1 MTKRLI
7 THKRA
12 YRRVPFVTGLAYL
25 PLGMVRIEAI
35 KDALTITVLAAD
47 TGVMEDDGWNETIV
61 QSDGTRQVLLYDL
74 SKPGYIGVPREWAM
88 EQFPRTRFVNR
99 TAWPTPRPDLFP
111 KRIRARND
119 QQEDFMAALL
129 ANVRKG
135 SGPVDYVANASTG
148 AGKTVSDLWLTA
160 QIGVPCIVL
169 CHITKIARQWK
180 ERAEQHYGQ
189 DWCDR
194 YLGWVQRDRC
204 DYQGKLLVIALM
216 PSVARRDYGL
226 DFFRYFGKVTFDECH
241 KVGAPL
247 LSRCLAKFPAR
258 VRGGYTATNRKDA
271 LQKVINAHL
280 GKPKVK
286 SLQAVQ
292 RSVVIVH
299 KFYKRHTLYDASE
312 YALISGIARIDER
325 NHLLAR
331 IIAHGYGRNRQIVA
345 LSDRTEQ
352 LQDIQRRLVAM
363 GVPADAIGL
372 HVGSY
377 YTGNVVGYVRG
388 DTRRSRIGV
397 FRDKR
402 EAARAGAEEC
412 EKEKRTIPPG
422 ELDSIGRTKQI
433 LLATYGIFDTG
444 TDYAR
449 LDFGVECTPRG
460 DVVQALGRILRELP
474 GKPTPEWHAVEDE
487 IWYKKRDRS
496 MLSPEEWAVYDYFL
510 AKSAA
515 RRRSYLAQR
524 AEVREV

>member
-1 MTKRLI
+1 MT
-7 THKRA
+7 
-12 YRRVPFVTGLAYL
+12 YRKIPFVTGMAYL
-25 PLGMVRIEAI
+25 PKSMVYLDDLRA
-35 KDALTITVLAAD
+35 ALTMTVIDND
-47 TGVMEDDGWNETIV
+47 TQAEDEAWSETIV
-61 QSDGTRQVLLYDL
+61 RNDGTREIQMYDE
-74 SKPGYIGVPREWAM
+74 SKPGYIGVPREWAF
-88 EQFPRTRFVNR
+88 EQFPEVRFVNR
-99 TAWPTPRPDLFP
+99 MAWPEPRPDLFP
-111 KRIRARND
+111 KRITARNE
-119 QQEDFMAALL
+119 QQDEFMRALL
-129 ANVRKG
+129 ANVR
-135 SGPVDYVANASTG
+135 STRGPVDYVANASTG

-226 DFFRYFGKVTFDECH
+226 DFFRYFGKVTYDECH

-247 LSRCLAKFPAR
+247 LSRCLQKFPAR

-271 LQKVINAHL
+271 LQRIINYHL

-299 KFYKRHTLYDASE
+299 RFRKRHTLYAASE
-312 YALISGIARIDER
+312 YSLISGIAKIPER

-331 IIAHGYGRNRQIVA
+331 IILNGYGRGRQIVA

-352 LQDIQRRLVAM
+352 LQDIQRRLVDM

-377 YTGNVVGYVRG
+377 FTGNIVGYVRG
-388 DTRRSRIGV
+388 AARRTRIGV

-402 EAARAGAEEC
+402 EAARAGAVEF
-412 EKEKRTIPPG
+412 EKEKRTVPPD
-422 ELDSIGRTKQI
+422 ELDRIGQTKQI

-444 TDYAR
+444 TDSPR
-449 LDFGVECTPRG
+449 LDFGLECTPRG

-474 GKPTPEWHAVEDE
+474 GKPTPEWHAIEDE
-487 IWYKKRDRS
+487 IWGKVREQS
-496 MLSPEEWAVYDYFL
+496 MLLPELWTVYDFFRG
-510 AKSAA
+510 KSEA
-515 RRRSYLAQR
+515 RRKSYAAQR